1 MMVMMLEMEMDNVD
15 ENVLLA
21 LVWFS
26 GLVDCSL
33 CKKFLANNADA
44 NVLRTFSWFV
54 NLYLC
59 NCICV
64 IVFVHLMLMQIFCG
78 HSLWYV
84 NCLKRSFSRPY
95 ISWEFF

>member
-1 MMVMMLEMEMDNVD
+1 MPSMMIMLTMAKPMMMVMMLEMEMDNVD

-44 NVLRTFSWFV
+44 NVLRTFSWYV

-59 NCICV
+59 NCICA
-64 IVFVHLMLMQIFCG
+64 FDADANLLRAF
-78 HSLWYV
+78 SLV
-84 NCLKRSFSRPY
+84 CQLPQAL
-95 ISWEFF
+95 I

>member
-26 GLVDCSL
+26 GLLLVQKVAGEQCRCKCS
-33 CKKFLANNADA
+33 ADI
-44 NVLRTFSWFV
+44 LSWYV

-84 NCLKRSFSRPY
+84 NCPRRSFSRPY